1 MGIEALEKKVAST
14 PALAH
19 MPLLFIN
26 GRYIT
31 PLEAIGYWH
40 SGLYR
45 DQIEAELKRLKI
57 DPDWENL
64 ALEYYKRLRGQ
75 SPNLKIVTMSGKVMT
90 VDEIIE
96 HIKAGDLIGAEL
108 VDEYRR
114 ALEGMVR

>member
-1 MGIEALEKKVAST
+1 MGIETLERKIAST

-26 GRYIT
+26 GKYIT

-45 DQIEAELKRLKI
+45 DQIEAELKRIKI

-64 ALEYYKRLRGQ
+64 ALEYYERLRGKN
-75 SPNLKIVTMSGKVMT
+75 PRLKIVTMSGKAMT

-96 HIKAGDLIGAEL
+96 HIKAGDAIGAEL
-108 VDEYRR
+108 VDEYKR
-114 ALEGMVR
+114 ALEAMIR